1 MCDQEA
7 TDRSSHNL
15 YLKLNVYQEVTVL
28 GNLATSDSDCEVG
41 QRAGWELGEA
51 RNAMTHQA
59 RALFFR
65 LIRLPICQEI
75 LEGSPAQDLG
85 VVEGELQHCVDSVAI
100 KMGFIRHPAPHANVF
115 ISLWR
120 NQRNM
125 SEVFHKL
132 NLFVFQYDCHFFP
145 SWGKSYKA
153 VASLLSRCENMRS
166 LLKRD
171 SDCTRAEPLSIYTW
185 QSVRPGTL

>member
-1 MCDQEA
+1 
-7 TDRSSHNL
+7 
-15 YLKLNVYQEVTVL
+15 
-28 GNLATSDSDCEVG
+28 
-41 QRAGWELGEA
+41 
-51 RNAMTHQA
+51 MTHQA

-75 LEGSPAQDLG
+75 LEGSPAQGLG
-85 VVEGELQHCVDSVAI
+85 VVGGGLQHCVDSVAI
-100 KMGFIRHPAPHANVF
+100 KMGFIRHPALHANVF

-125 SEVFHKL
+125 SKVFHKL
-132 NLFVFQYDCHFFP
+132 NLFIFQYDCHFFF
-145 SWGKSYKA
+145 SVLGKSYK
-153 VASLLSRCENMRS
+153 ASLLSRCENMRS

-185 QSVRPGTL
+185 QSVKPGTL

>member
-1 MCDQEA
+1 
-7 TDRSSHNL
+7 
-15 YLKLNVYQEVTVL
+15 
-28 GNLATSDSDCEVG
+28 
-41 QRAGWELGEA
+41 
-51 RNAMTHQA
+51 MTHQA

-75 LEGSPAQDLG
+75 LEGSPAQGLG

-132 NLFVFQYDCHFFP
+132 NLFIFQYDCHFFP

-171 SDCTRAEPLSIYTW
+171 SDCTRRALGYLYLAVCKTRDFVNLPIFSLKFLPNHKILKSEEGGVLHCHSAFVAAPSSFWGQYSFLVSTD
-185 QSVRPGTL
+185 SL

>member
-1 MCDQEA
+1 
-7 TDRSSHNL
+7 
-15 YLKLNVYQEVTVL
+15 
-28 GNLATSDSDCEVG
+28 
-41 QRAGWELGEA
+41 
-51 RNAMTHQA
+51 MTPQA

-75 LEGSPAQDLG
+75 LEGSPAQGL
-85 VVEGELQHCVDSVAI
+85 VVGGGGLQQCVNSVAM
-100 KMGFIRHPAPHANVF
+100 KMGFIQHPALHASVF

-125 SEVFHKL
+125 REVFHKL
-132 NLFVFQYDCHFFP
+132 NLFIFQYDCLFF
-145 SWGKSYKA
+145 SFLGKSYRA

-171 SDCTRAEPLSIYTW
+171 SDCKRTEPLSIYTW
-185 QSVRPGTL
+185 QSVKPETL